1 MRAVWTILAAGAI
14 AAAAPALHAESATVT
29 GELVSIMCVEG
40 HGNDGRGAAHVDCAV
55 KCAKDGY
62 QLGVI
67 TDDGTLYKLTG
78 PLTDDKNAKL
88 QPLLA
93 KTVTATGDVTKAD
106 DGRILN
112 ATRIAE
118 APKH

>member
-14 AAAAPALHAESATVT
+14 AMAVPALHAESATVT
-29 GELVSIMCVEG
+29 GELVTIMCVEG
-40 HGNDGRGAAHVDCAV
+40 HGDGGRGAAHVDCAV
-55 KCAKDGY
+55 RCAKDGY

-67 TDDGTLYKLTG
+67 AADGTLYKLTG

-93 KTVTATGDVTKAD
+93 KTVTATGDLTQRD

-112 ATRIAE
+112 ATQITE
-118 APKH
+118 APRP

>member
-1 MRAVWTILAAGAI
+1 MRLAWTILAAGAI

-29 GELVSIMCVEG
+29 GELVTIMCVEG
-40 HGNDGRGAAHVDCAV
+40 HGDDGRGAAHVDCAIR
-55 KCAKDGY
+55 CAKDGY

-67 TDDGTLYKLTG
+67 TDDGMLYKLTG
-78 PLTDDKNAKL
+78 PFTGDKNAKL
-88 QPLLA
+88 QSLLA
-93 KTVTATGDVTKAD
+93 KTVTATGDVTKSE

-112 ATRIAE
+112 ATQIAE